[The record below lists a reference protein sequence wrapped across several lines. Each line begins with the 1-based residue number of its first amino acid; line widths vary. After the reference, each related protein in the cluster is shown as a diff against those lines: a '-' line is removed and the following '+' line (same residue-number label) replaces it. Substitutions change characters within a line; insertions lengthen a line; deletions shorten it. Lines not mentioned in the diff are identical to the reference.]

1 VQLDRGDNSE
11 YRVFKGYL
19 GDPREIER
27 LMEPIGRYFEDN
39 VEVKRA
45 WYAFTEQDGEK
56 GFIIYLD
63 VPDEEMADKIIIP
76 GVNAHIDDVLD
87 EMFSNDKM
95 SEFTF
100 IDFKALELSKYG
112 AVQGVPIEQWLE
124 QNAHAFYKAAA

>member
-1 VQLDRGDNSE
+1 
-11 YRVFKGYL
+11 
-19 GDPREIER
+19 

-87 EMFSNDKM
+87 EMFSNDKVVVVG
-95 SEFTF
+95 SRR
-100 IDFKALELSKYG
+100 
-112 AVQGVPIEQWLE
+112 Q
-124 QNAHAFYKAAA
+124 